1 MKKMSAL
8 LAIAA
13 IVSVSAA
20 NAAEYGKVYN
30 GTEPVDTN
38 LIINSEDG
46 TGCGTLNLNADGS

>member
-1 MKKMSAL
+1 MKKLATLVAL
-8 LAIAA
+8 AA
-13 IVSVSAA
+13 LTAGAA